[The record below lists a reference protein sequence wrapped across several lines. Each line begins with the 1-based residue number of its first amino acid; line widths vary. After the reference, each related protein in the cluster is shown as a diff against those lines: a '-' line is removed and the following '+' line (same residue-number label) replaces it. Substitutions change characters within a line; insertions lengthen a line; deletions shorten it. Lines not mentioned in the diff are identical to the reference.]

1 MSGFIYEKGADG
13 IVTVTMDMPGQPV
26 NTMNADFPGF
36 LKETVDRLE
45 QEEGLKGVILTSA
58 KSTFFAGGDI
68 KAMLAA
74 TADTKQYWY
83 DYTLGLK
90 ADLRRLETLKVPVV
104 AAINGAAL
112 GGGFEIALTCH
123 RRIAVNHEK
132 ALIGLPEATLGLLPG
147 AGGIIRMVRLLGF
160 EKAAPLLLKG
170 STFQP
175 EQARELGLV
184 DALVA
189 DREALL
195 AEARAWITANP
206 GSVQPWRVKGHKI
219 PGGIPKTSP
228 AVMAQVQSY
237 PAMLV
242 KQYNGKVP
250 PAPKAI
256 LAAAVESMQVDIDTA
271 GIIESR
277 YFTSL
282 LLTSE
287 AKERMTA
294 FVEKRK

>member
-13 IVTVTMDMPGQPV
+13 VVTVTMDMPGQPV
-26 NTMNADFPGF
+26 NTMNADFPGY

-74 TADTKQYWY
+74 DESTKRFWH
-83 DYTLGLK
+83 DYTIGLK
-90 ADLRRLETLKVPVV
+90 NDLRRLESLKVPVV

-112 GGGFEIALTCH
+112 GGGFEIALACH
-123 RRIAVNHEK
+123 RRIAVNGEK
-132 ALIGLPEATLGLLPG
+132 TLIGLPEATLGILPG
-147 AGGIIRMVRLLGF
+147 AGGVIRMVRLLGF
-160 EKAAPLLLKG
+160 ERAIPLLLKG
-170 STFQP
+170 STFKP
-175 EQARELGLV
+175 EEARELGLIDV
-184 DALVA
+184 VVA
-189 DREALL
+189 DRESLL
-195 AEARAWITANP
+195 AEARAWISANP
-206 GSVQPWRVKGHKI
+206 DSVQPWRVKGHKI

-228 AVMAQVQSY
+228 AMMAQVQSY
-237 PAMLV
+237 PAILM
-242 KQYNGKVP
+242 KQYNGQVP

-256 LAAAVESMQVDIDTA
+256 LAAAVESLQVDIDTA
-271 GIIESR
+271 GLIESR

-282 LLTSE
+282 LLTPE